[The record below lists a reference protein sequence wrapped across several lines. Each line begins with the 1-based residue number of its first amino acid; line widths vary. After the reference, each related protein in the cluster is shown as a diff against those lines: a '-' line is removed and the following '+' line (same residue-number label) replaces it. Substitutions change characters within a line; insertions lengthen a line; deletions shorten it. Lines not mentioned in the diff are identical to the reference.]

1 MEIVTPIRS
10 RQVLEHQ
17 HPTMEKGPELH
28 RTDTTTTLLLTTLVK
43 KSPIVVVQIEIGLY
57 SSITAVPIVTSKYP
71 VFTIAKVS
79 TSLSSIYLSTK
90 PSHIDT
96 VTIVATRSSV
106 HIVTRAPIKMEN
118 QYFNLLLQQFYQEL
132 THLLFHHQ
140 FMYKGNNH
148 QWKLTKLFL
157 ELTFLVLS
165 LGIFVWCGR

>member
-1 MEIVTPIRS
+1 MMKKMIKTEDPI
-10 RQVLEHQ
+10 E
-17 HPTMEKGPELH
+17 PA
-28 RTDTTTTLLLTTLVK
+28 K
-43 KSPIVVVQIEIGLY
+43 KSPIAVVQIEIGLY
-57 SSITAVPIVTSKYP
+57 SSIAAVPIVTSKYP

-106 HIVTRAPIKMEN
+106 HIVTRVPIKMEN

-148 QWKLTKLFL
+148 Q
-157 ELTFLVLS
+157 
-165 LGIFVWCGR
+165 